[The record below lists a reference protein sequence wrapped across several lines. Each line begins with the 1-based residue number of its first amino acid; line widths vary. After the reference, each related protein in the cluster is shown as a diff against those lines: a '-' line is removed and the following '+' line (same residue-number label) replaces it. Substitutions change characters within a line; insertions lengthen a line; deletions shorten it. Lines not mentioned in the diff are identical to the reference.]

1 MQCVTKYN
9 TQQNFYRPVA
19 HQTLWTPV
27 NCHYSQSN
35 VAQFVNHWV
44 VCGHCKPVHTPTSNV
59 TVYPHTLE
67 QTFTSLPNTEKLN
80 CLRSVNTNFLAK
92 NCSLLFKVMPSNEH
106 EGQCL
111 IRLLIKQMIKARLS
125 AWTDLPQIVCLVS
138 FKKEM
143 KGSNEQRCV
152 LFHTGLSSTI
162 HQSTWKWNPEVCGA
176 GKLIPQNDA
185 RHTERHFF

>member
-1 MQCVTKYN
+1 MPWAEPPPLKPQLVAWGLLQTFFGRFELCNEETFTWCFTRHN
-9 TQQNFYRPVA
+9 TQQNFYRPIA

-44 VCGHCKPVHTPTSNV
+44 VCGHCKLAHAPTSNV

-67 QTFTSLPNTEKLN
+67 QTFTSLQNTAKLN
-80 CLRSVNTNFLAK
+80 CRRSVNAK
-92 NCSLLFKVMPSNEH
+92 LSGQNLFTVVMPSNEH

-111 IRLLIKQMIKARLS
+111 ICLQIKQMIKAKLS
-125 AWTDLPQIVCLVS
+125 PWTDLPQIVCLVS

-143 KGSNEQRCV
+143 KGSNE
-152 LFHTGLSSTI
+152 
-162 HQSTWKWNPEVCGA
+162 
-176 GKLIPQNDA
+176 
-185 RHTERHFF
+185 